1 MNEEEITLVKSMT
14 GYGRSKMLF
23 GAREITVEIRS
34 VNHKFFEFSSR
45 VPRQYGYIEDKL
57 KALFSAS
64 ISRGKVEAY
73 VSISTNDGSD
83 VSVEVN
89 TPLAENYISALRK
102 ANSTLNL
109 TDDITLTRLF
119 GIPDI
124 FTVTK
129 AETDENELWEEV
141 RATASAAL
149 EGFVDMRRREG
160 ERLKA
165 DILTKLDY
173 IEETVAKIELRSPEV
188 TKEYRERL
196 YQKLCDILQDKNI
209 DEARILTEAAIF
221 ADKTAVDEE
230 TVRLKSHVASFREL
244 LELDE
249 PIGKKLDFLVQEMN
263 REVNTTGS
271 KCSDLTITKMVVDLK
286 STIEKVREQIQNIE

>member
-1 MNEEEITLVKSMT
+1 MPKSMT

-57 KALFSAS
+57 KALFSTYVN
-64 ISRGKVEAY
+64 RGKVEAY
-73 VSISTNDGSD
+73 VSISTSDGSD
-83 VSVEVN
+83 VSVKVN
-89 TPLAENYISALRK
+89 EPLAQSYISALRK
-102 ANSTLNL
+102 ANESLNL
-109 TDDITLTRLF
+109 TDDITLTKLF
-119 GIPDI
+119 GISDI

-129 AETDENELWEEV
+129 EETDENELWEEV

-149 EGFVDMRRREG
+149 ESFVDMRRREG
-160 ERLKA
+160 ERLKN

-173 IEETVAKIELRSPEV
+173 IEETVAKIELRSPDV
-188 TKEYRERL
+188 TREYRDKL
-196 YQKLCDILQDKNI
+196 YQKLSDILQDKNI

-230 TVRLKSHVASFREL
+230 TVRLKSHVQSFREL

-249 PIGKKLDFLVQEMN
+249 PVGKKLDFLVQEMN

-286 STIEKVREQIQNIE
+286 STVEKIREQIQNIE

>member
-1 MNEEEITLVKSMT
+1 MPKSMT

-64 ISRGKVEAY
+64 VSRGKVEVY
-73 VSISTNDGSD
+73 VNISTNDGSD
-83 VSVEVN
+83 VSVQVN
-89 TPLAENYISALRK
+89 TPLAENYISALRE
-102 ANSTLNL
+102 ANTELNL

-141 RATASAAL
+141 KATASSAL

-160 ERLKA
+160 ERLKN
-165 DILTKLDY
+165 DILTKLDH

-188 TKEYRERL
+188 TREYRDKL

-286 STIEKVREQIQNIE
+286 STVEKIREQIQNIE

>member
-1 MNEEEITLVKSMT
+1 MPKSMT

-45 VPRQYGYIEDKL
+45 VPRQYGYVEDKL

-64 ISRGKVEAY
+64 VSRGKVEVY
-73 VSISTNDGSD
+73 VNISTNDGSD

-102 ANSTLNL
+102 ANAELNL

-141 RATASAAL
+141 KATASAAI

-160 ERLKA
+160 ERLKN

-188 TKEYRERL
+188 TKEYRDKL
-196 YQKLCDILQDKNI
+196 YQKLSDILQDKNI

-230 TVRLKSHVASFREL
+230 TVRLKSHVQSFREL

-286 STIEKVREQIQNIE
+286 STVEKIREQIQNIE

>member
-1 MNEEEITLVKSMT
+1 MPKSMT

-64 ISRGKVEAY
+64 VSRGKVEVY
-73 VSISTNDGSD
+73 VNISTNDGSD
-83 VSVEVN
+83 VSVSLN

-102 ANSTLNL
+102 ANAELNL

-141 RATASAAL
+141 KATASAAI

-160 ERLKA
+160 ERLKN

-188 TKEYRERL
+188 TCEYRDKL
-196 YQKLCDILQDKNI
+196 YQKLSDILQDKNI

-230 TVRLKSHVASFREL
+230 TVRLKSHVQSFREL

-286 STIEKVREQIQNIE
+286 STVEKIREQIQNIE

>member
-1 MNEEEITLVKSMT
+1 MPKSMT

-64 ISRGKVEAY
+64 VSRGKVEAY

-109 TDDITLTRLF
+109 NDDITLTRLF

>member
-1 MNEEEITLVKSMT
+1 MPKSMT

-160 ERLKA
+160 ERLKS

>member
-1 MNEEEITLVKSMT
+1 MPKSMT

>member
-1 MNEEEITLVKSMT
+1 MPKSMT

-64 ISRGKVEAY
+64 VSRGKVETY
-73 VSISTNDGSD
+73 VNISTNDGSD
-83 VSVEVN
+83 VSVSLN

-102 ANSTLNL
+102 ANAELNL

-141 RATASAAL
+141 KATATAAI

-160 ERLKA
+160 ERLKN

-188 TKEYRERL
+188 TCEYRDKL
-196 YQKLCDILQDKNI
+196 YQKLSDILQDKNI

-230 TVRLKSHVASFREL
+230 TVRLKSHVQSFREL

-286 STIEKVREQIQNIE
+286 STVEKIREQIQNIE

>member
-1 MNEEEITLVKSMT
+1 MPKSMT

-64 ISRGKVEAY
+64 VSRGKVEVY
-73 VSISTNDGSD
+73 VNISTNDGSD

-102 ANSTLNL
+102 ANAELNL

-141 RATASAAL
+141 KATASAAI

-160 ERLKA
+160 ERLKN

-188 TKEYRERL
+188 TKEYHDKL
-196 YQKLCDILQDKNI
+196 YQKLSDILQDKNI

-230 TVRLKSHVASFREL
+230 TVRLKSHVQSFREL

-286 STIEKVREQIQNIE
+286 STVEKIREQIQNIE

>member
-1 MNEEEITLVKSMT
+1 MPKSMT

-73 VSISTNDGSD
+73 VNISTNDGSD

-141 RATASAAL
+141 RATAAAAL

-173 IEETVAKIELRSPEV
+173 IEGTVAKIELRSPEV
-188 TKEYRERL
+188 TREYRERL

-286 STIEKVREQIQNIE
+286 STVEKVREQIQNIE

>member
-1 MNEEEITLVKSMT
+1 MPKSMT

-45 VPRQYGYIEDKL
+45 VPGQYGYIEDKL

>member
-1 MNEEEITLVKSMT
+1 MPKSMT

-173 IEETVAKIELRSPEV
+173 IEETVAKIELRLPEV

>member
-1 MNEEEITLVKSMT
+1 MPKSMT

-73 VSISTNDGSD
+73 VSISTNVGSD

-286 STIEKVREQIQNIE
+286 STIEKVREQILNIE

>member
-1 MNEEEITLVKSMT
+1 MPKSMT

-73 VSISTNDGSD
+73 VNISTNDGSD

-141 RATASAAL
+141 RATAAAAL

-165 DILTKLDY
+165 DILTKLDH

-188 TKEYRERL
+188 TREYRERL
-196 YQKLCDILQDKNI
+196 YQKLSDILQDKNI

-286 STIEKVREQIQNIE
+286 STVEKVREQIQNIE

>member
-1 MNEEEITLVKSMT
+1 MPKSMT

-109 TDDITLTRLF
+109 NDDITLTRLF

>member
-1 MNEEEITLVKSMT
+1 MPKSMT

-64 ISRGKVEAY
+64 ISMGKVEAY

>member
-1 MNEEEITLVKSMT
+1 MPKSMT

-64 ISRGKVEAY
+64 ISRGKVEVY

-165 DILTKLDY
+165 DILTKLDH

-188 TKEYRERL
+188 TKEYREKL
-196 YQKLCDILQDKNI
+196 YQKLCDILQDKSI

>member
-1 MNEEEITLVKSMT
+1 MPKSMT

-64 ISRGKVEAY
+64 VSRGKVEVY
-73 VSISTNDGSD
+73 VNISTNDGSD
-83 VSVEVN
+83 VSVQVN
-89 TPLAENYISALRK
+89 TPLAENYISALRE

-129 AETDENELWEEV
+129 AETDENELWEE
-141 RATASAAL
+141 ATASNAL

-160 ERLKA
+160 ERLKD
-165 DILTKLDY
+165 DILTKLDH

-188 TKEYRERL
+188 TREYRDKL

-286 STIEKVREQIQNIE
+286 STIEKIREQIQNIE

>member
-1 MNEEEITLVKSMT
+1 MPKSMT

-165 DILTKLDY
+165 DILTKLDH

-188 TKEYRERL
+188 TKEYREKL

>member
-1 MNEEEITLVKSMT
+1 MPKSMT

-45 VPRQYGYIEDKL
+45 VARQYGYIEDKL

-64 ISRGKVEAY
+64 VSRGKVEAY

-102 ANSTLNL
+102 ANSALNL
-109 TDDITLTRLF
+109 TDDITLTKLF

-165 DILTKLDY
+165 DILTKLDH

-286 STIEKVREQIQNIE
+286 STVEKIREQIQNIE

>member
-1 MNEEEITLVKSMT
+1 MPKSMT

-196 YQKLCDILQDKNI
+196 YQKLCDILQDKNV

>member
-1 MNEEEITLVKSMT
+1 MPKSMT

-34 VNHKFFEFSSR
+34 VNHKIFEFSSR

>member
-1 MNEEEITLVKSMT
+1 MPKSMT

-160 ERLKA
+160 ERLKT
-165 DILTKLDY
+165 DILTKLDH

-188 TKEYRERL
+188 TKEYREKL
-196 YQKLCDILQDKNI
+196 YQKLCDVLQDKNI

-271 KCSDLTITKMVVDLK
+271 KCSDLAITKMVVDLK
-286 STIEKVREQIQNIE
+286 STVEKVREQIQNIE

>member
-1 MNEEEITLVKSMT
+1 MPKSMT

-45 VPRQYGYIEDKL
+45 VPRLYGYIEDKL

>member
-1 MNEEEITLVKSMT
+1 MPKSMT

-45 VPRQYGYIEDKL
+45 VPRQYGYIEEKL

-64 ISRGKVEAY
+64 VSRGKVEVY
-73 VSISTNDGSD
+73 VNISTNDGSD
-83 VSVEVN
+83 VSVQVN
-89 TPLAENYISALRK
+89 TPLAENYISALRE

-141 RATASAAL
+141 KATASNAL

-160 ERLKA
+160 ERLKD
-165 DILTKLDY
+165 DILTKLDH

-188 TKEYRERL
+188 TREYRDKL

-286 STIEKVREQIQNIE
+286 STIEKIREQIQNIE

>member
-1 MNEEEITLVKSMT
+1 MPKSMT

-141 RATASAAL
+141 RSTASAAL

>member
-1 MNEEEITLVKSMT
+1 MPKSMT
-14 GYGRSKMLF
+14 GYGRAKMLF

-64 ISRGKVEAY
+64 VSRGKVEVY

-83 VSVEVN
+83 VSVSLN
-89 TPLAENYISALRK
+89 TPLANSYISALRE
-102 ANSTLNL
+102 ANAELNL

-160 ERLKA
+160 ERLKN

-173 IEETVAKIELRSPEV
+173 IGETVARIELRSPEV
-188 TKEYRERL
+188 TKEYREKL
-196 YQKLCDILQDKNI
+196 YLKLCDILQDKNI

-230 TVRLKSHVASFREL
+230 TVRLKSHVESFREL

-286 STIEKVREQIQNIE
+286 STVEKIREQIQNIE

>member
-1 MNEEEITLVKSMT
+1 MPKSMT

-64 ISRGKVEAY
+64 VSRGKVEAY

-141 RATASAAL
+141 RATAAAAL

-173 IEETVAKIELRSPEV
+173 IEGTVAKIELRSLEV
-188 TKEYRERL
+188 TREYRERL

-286 STIEKVREQIQNIE
+286 STVEKVREQIQNIE

>member
-1 MNEEEITLVKSMT
+1 
-14 GYGRSKMLF
+14 MLF

-64 ISRGKVEAY
+64 VSRGKVETY
-73 VSISTNDGSD
+73 VNISTNDGSD
-83 VSVEVN
+83 VSVSLN

-102 ANSTLNL
+102 ANAELNL

-141 RATASAAL
+141 KATATAAI

-160 ERLKA
+160 ERLKN

-188 TKEYRERL
+188 TCEYRDKL
-196 YQKLCDILQDKNI
+196 YQKLSDILQDKNI

-230 TVRLKSHVASFREL
+230 TVRLKSHVQSFREL

-286 STIEKVREQIQNIE
+286 STVEKIREQIQNIE

>member
-1 MNEEEITLVKSMT
+1 MPKSMT

-64 ISRGKVEAY
+64 VSRGKVEAY

-102 ANSTLNL
+102 ANSVLNL
-109 TDDITLTRLF
+109 TDDITLTKLF

-165 DILTKLDY
+165 DILTKLDH
-173 IEETVAKIELRSPEV
+173 IEETVAKIEFRSPEV

-271 KCSDLTITKMVVDLK
+271 KCSDLTITRMVVDLK
-286 STIEKVREQIQNIE
+286 STVEKIREQIQNIE